1 MANYSIEIERNN
13 VTLAQFLRYVRQQCE
28 RKGIDFGIERESFE
42 KPLSE
47 SSYGY
52 TVINGEK
59 KCHSAEYRVVT
70 HLRRKLASYE
80 TQKGFI
86 HYYYTD
92 ELEEYQKTE
101 LCHYDWTE
109 PGPTH
114 HAGRKLVRP
123 FLMTS
128 TPISSTLTV
137 PCITRF
143 ASLPLMTR
151 KPDMAI
157 TIKPIEML
165 NNSPAPLRRGL
176 SCPQ

>member
-59 KCHSAEYRVVT
+59 KCHSAEYRTST

-80 TQKGFI
+80 TQKGFV

-109 PGPTH
+109 PG
-114 HAGRKLVRP
+114 ANA
-123 FLMTS
+123 
-128 TPISSTLTV
+128 
-137 PCITRF
+137 PCRAETCKTF
-143 ASLPLMTR
+143 AYDYQTY
-151 KPDMAI
+151 I
-157 TIKPIEML
+157 L
-165 NNSPAPLRRGL
+165 NFDGSMFNEICEFTFDDEKTGHGYYYQTNRDSG
-176 SCPQ
+176 

>member
-59 KCHSAEYRVVT
+59 KCHSAEYRTST

-80 TQKGFI
+80 TQKGFV

-92 ELEEYQKTE
+92 ELEEYQKTRSEEHTSE
-101 LCHYDWTE
+101 LQSRFD
-109 PGPTH
+109 
-114 HAGRKLVRP
+114 LVCR
-123 FLMTS
+123 LLLEKKNRDNTKQ
-128 TPISSTLTV
+128 T
-137 PCITRF
+137 
-143 ASLPLMTR
+143 A
-151 KPDMAI
+151 
-157 TIKPIEML
+157 
-165 NNSPAPLRRGL
+165 
-176 SCPQ
+176 